1 MEYMYELKDKLCKEL
16 DEIARK
22 GELGAGDLEIIHK
35 LTDTIKN
42 IDKIDMLEDESGY
55 SEDGA
60 YMGEG
65 RIYGTS
71 YDDGMRRGAGYSYAR
86 GRGRYAKRD
95 SMGRYSRDVRG
106 MRDGY
111 SREDGKAYMMEQ
123 LEDMMEDAEK
133 PAEKEALRRCMEA
146 LKRA

>member
-111 SREDGKAYMMEQ
+111 SREEGKAYMMDQ

-133 PAEKEALRRCMEA
+133 PSEKEALRRCMEA